1 MPRKSAA
8 RFALF
13 VFALVMVGCATKPS
27 SRAPSV
33 PSAPRPPTE
42 GRSLPSNANV
52 QYDKF
57 TGSCR
62 SWENYIAQKGV
73 QDCAGRTHPGW
84 IGSTRCNVTSMGYSY
99 TPERDESILGRTC
112 FNVEL
117 PPNPKQFQVASACVR
132 IVDWAPPSAVTQS
145 CADNRAMWLDRV
157 LVHEQQHASHCEMEV
172 FKANQRWAKRN
183 RRFSGCGFTESGAMK
198 ELTAKIDA
206 VLKAETRRVMDA
218 IESES
223 DRFHA
228 SSQGQPIVTNC
239 SVCK

>member
-1 MPRKSAA
+1 MQRKSAA
-8 RFALF
+8 RFTLL
-13 VFALVMVGCATKPS
+13 VLVLVMVGCATKPA
-27 SRAPSV
+27 SRAPST
-33 PSAPRPPTE
+33 PRSPAEIQSA
-42 GRSLPSNANV
+42 PSNASV

-62 SWENYIAQKGV
+62 SWENYIARNGV
-73 QDCAGRTHPGW
+73 QDCAGRAHPGW

-117 PPNPKQFQVASACVR
+117 PANPRQFQVASACVR
-132 IVDWAPPSAVTQS
+132 IVDWVPPSAVTQS
-145 CADNRAMWLDRV
+145 CADNRATWLNRV

-183 RRFSGCGFTESGAMK
+183 RGFSGCGFTERGAMR

-206 VLKAETRRVMDA
+206 VLKEETRRVMDA

-239 SVCK
+239 NVCK